1 MTNQLTDRP
10 SNQLTDGR
18 TDERTKRGVESR
30 STRQEIK
37 TAEDTTLPQSIPTPW
52 QFAD

>member
-1 MTNQLTDRP
+1 MTDQLTDRP
-10 SNQLTDGR
+10 SNQLTDG
-18 TDERTKRGVESR
+18 RTKRGVESR